1 MKKTISICLLLAIL
15 CSLLTQPAMAAET
28 CRITLKS
35 GAQTEYTTGVGGQ
48 LQISLD
54 SIFAHSGSDKPKFTL
69 KSGTNDGNKAT
80 SPLANGVFYFTSP
93 VAGVYHPVVVASCG
107 SARLEQELTVT
118 VEAGAEGLPVQYSY
132 DETPADSVT
141 VYVTVSSDGIPLR
154 GNDAEQ
160 TVLCHLPV
168 TVPYFSLE
176 DYDMMDYSRYHTE
189 NGQGSYA
196 DDEIVERPTAL
207 HLYIYLLER
216 YYLGVPEKDCCIGKY
231 NPLNE
236 DGNQG
241 VLNMY
246 GDACYDDSMS
256 PLNLTGSATS
266 MYMSQFWGHDENLMY
281 FRNHVYPL
289 MSPGWGSTA
298 DYILL
303 SDGDTIDV
311 AMFTDWNF
319 YTHGAFACFG
329 SGTSPVNTFTV
340 NAGEPLDFSLLKF
353 STQSVSDGGDEC
365 FEEMEGLN
373 LLVLD
378 ENRDVTE
385 IPVTVS
391 PKGTLS
397 CTFPK
402 GGVYYLYGED
412 PNAGLRTDEDEEWAS
427 VAPATAMVIV
437 EGSVRFGDVNGDG
450 KIQAND
456 AALVYSIA
464 NGKVAPTQKELKAAD
479 VNGDGQILADDAAL
493 IYSYANGKISEFP
506 AEEK

>member
-1 MKKTISICLLLAIL
+1 MKRMISICLLLALL
-15 CSLLTQPAMAAET
+15 CSLLTMPAMAAET
-28 CRITLKS
+28 CRITLRA
-35 GAQTEYTTGVGGQ
+35 GAQTEYTTGAGGQ
-48 LQISLD
+48 IQISLD
-54 SIFAHSGSDKPKFTL
+54 GIFDHSGSDMLSYAL
-69 KSGTNDGNKAT
+69 KSGTNEGNKAT
-80 SPLANGVFYFTSP
+80 TPIANGIFYFTSP
-93 VAGVYHPVVVASCG
+93 KAGSYHPVLVASCG
-107 SARLEQELTVT
+107 STRREQELTIT
-118 VEAGAEGLPVQYSY
+118 VESGPEGLPVQYGY
-132 DETPADSVT
+132 NETPADSVT

-160 TVLCHLPV
+160 TVLCHFPV

-176 DYDMMDYSRYHTE
+176 EYDMMDYNRYHTE

-196 DDEIVERPTAL
+196 DDEVVERPTAL
-207 HLYIYLLER
+207 HLFIYLLER
-216 YYLGVPEKDCCIGKY
+216 YYLGVPEKDCCTGKY
-231 NPLNE
+231 NPLTE

-241 VLNMY
+241 VLNMC

-266 MYMSQFWGHDENLMY
+266 VYMSQFWGHDENLMY

-303 SDGDTIDV
+303 SDWDTIDV

-329 SGTSPVNTFTV
+329 RGTSPVNTFV
-340 NAGEPLDFSLLKF
+340 ADAGEPLEFSVLKF
-353 STQSVSDGGDEC
+353 STQSVSDGGNEC
-365 FEEMEGLN
+365 FENMEGLN
-373 LLVLD
+373 ILVLD

-391 PKGTLS
+391 PNGTLS

-412 PNAGLRTDEDEEWAS
+412 PNAGIRTEPDGEWAS
-427 VAPATAMVIV
+427 IAPATAIVNVKDRVI
-437 EGSVRFGDVNGDG
+437 FGDVNGDG
-450 KIQAND
+450 EILADD
-456 AALVYSIA
+456 AALAYSIA
-464 NGKVAPTQKELKAAD
+464 NGKAASASQKQKAAD
-479 VNGDGQILADDAAL
+479 VNGDGKVLADDAAL
-493 IYSYANGKISEFP
+493 IYSFANGKISVFP
-506 AEEK
+506 VEEK

>member
-1 MKKTISICLLLAIL
+1 MKRTISICLLLALL
-15 CSLLTQPAMAAET
+15 CSLLTLPAMAADA
-28 CRITLKS
+28 CSIALKS

-54 SIFAHSGSDKPKFTL
+54 SIFDHSGNDKVSYTL
-69 KSGTNDGNKAT
+69 KSGTNEGNKAT
-80 SPLANGVFYFTSP
+80 SPLANGIFYFTSP
-93 VAGVYHPVVVASCG
+93 MAGSYHPVVVASCG

-132 DETPADSVT
+132 NETPADSVT

-176 DYDMMDYSRYHTE
+176 DYDMMDYYRYHTE

-216 YYLGVPEKDCCIGKY
+216 YYLGAPEKDCCTGKY
-231 NPLNE
+231 NPLYE

-241 VLNMY
+241 VQNMY

-256 PLNLTGSATS
+256 PLDLTGSATS
-266 MYMSQFWGHDENLMY
+266 MFMSQFWGHDENLMY

-311 AMFTDWNF
+311 AMFTDWDF

-329 SGTSPVNTFTV
+329 SGTSPVNAFTV
-340 NAGEPLDFSLLKF
+340 NAGEPLNFSLLKF

-397 CTFPK
+397 CTFPE

-412 PNAGLRTDEDEEWAS
+412 PNAGLRTDKDAEWAS

-437 EGSVRFGDVNGDG
+437 QDSVRFGDMNGDG
-450 KIQAND
+450 EIQAND
-456 AALVYSIA
+456 AAMVYSIA
-464 NGKVAPTQKELKAAD
+464 NGKTAATQQEQKAAD
-479 VNGDGQILADDAAL
+479 VNGDGEILANDAAL
-493 IYSYANGKISEFP
+493 IYSFANGKISVFP
-506 AEEK
+506 VEEK

>member
-1 MKKTISICLLLAIL
+1 MKRKISICLLLALL
-15 CSLLTQPAMAAET
+15 CSLLSLPAMAAEP
-28 CRITLKS
+28 CSITLKP

-54 SIFAHSGSDKPKFTL
+54 GVFAHSGDDKPGYAL
-69 KSGTNDGNKAT
+69 KSGTNEGNKAT
-80 SPLANGVFYFTSP
+80 TPLANGVFYFTSP

-107 SARLEQELTVT
+107 GARLEQELTVT
-118 VEAGAEGLPVQYSY
+118 VEAGAEGLPAQYSY

-176 DYDMMDYSRYHTE
+176 DYDMMDYYRYHTE
-189 NGQGSYA
+189 NGQGGYT

-216 YYLGVPEKDCCIGKY
+216 YYLGVPEKDCCTGLY

-246 GDACYDDSMS
+246 GDACYDDAMC

-281 FRNHVYPL
+281 YRNHVYPL

-329 SGTSPVNTFTV
+329 TGTSPVNTFTV
-340 NAGEPLDFSLLKF
+340 NAGEPLNFSVLKF
-353 STQSVSDGGDEC
+353 STQAVSEGGNDS
-365 FEEMEGLN
+365 FEELEGLN
-373 LLVLD
+373 LFVLD
-378 ENRDVTE
+378 ENRDMTD

-391 PKGTLS
+391 PEGTLS

-402 GGVYYLYGED
+402 SGVYYLYGED
-412 PNAGLRTDEDEEWAS
+412 PDAGLQTDRDAEWAS
-427 VAPATAMVIV
+427 VAPATAMVVV
-437 EGSVRFGDVNGDG
+437 EESVHVGDINGDG
-450 KIQAND
+450 EIGADD
-456 AALVYSIA
+456 AAMVYTIA

-479 VNGDGQILADDAAL
+479 VNGDGQITAEDAAL
-493 IYSYANGKISEFP
+493 IYSFANGKISVFP
-506 AEEK
+506 AK

>member
-1 MKKTISICLLLAIL
+1 MKRTISICLLLAIL
-15 CSLLTQPAMAAET
+15 CSLLTLPAMAAET
-28 CRITLKS
+28 CSITLKS

-54 SIFAHSGSDKPKFTL
+54 SIFAHSGNDKVSYAL
-69 KSGTNDGNKAT
+69 KSGTNEGNKAT
-80 SPLANGVFYFTSP
+80 SPLANGIFYFTSP
-93 VAGVYHPVVVASCG
+93 VAGVYHPVVVASCD
-107 SARLEQELTVT
+107 SARLEQKLTIT

-132 DETPADSVT
+132 NETPADSVT

-176 DYDMMDYSRYHTE
+176 DYDMMDYYRYHTE

-196 DDEIVERPTAL
+196 DDKIVERPTAL

-216 YYLGVPEKDCCIGKY
+216 YYLGVPEKDCCTGKY
-231 NPLNE
+231 NPLYE

-241 VLNMY
+241 VFNMY

-303 SDGDTIDV
+303 SDWDTIDV

-329 SGTSPVNTFTV
+329 RGTSPVNTFV
-340 NAGEPLDFSLLKF
+340 ADAGEPLEFSVLKF

-378 ENRDVTE
+378 ESRDVTE

-391 PKGTLS
+391 PNGTLS

-412 PNAGLRTDEDEEWAS
+412 PNAGIRTEPDGEWAS
-427 VAPATAMVIV
+427 IAPATAMVIV

-450 KIQAND
+450 TIQAND

-464 NGKVAPTQKELKAAD
+464 NGKVTSTLEQQKAAD
-479 VNGDGQILADDAAL
+479 VNGDGKVLADDAAL
-493 IYSYANGKISEFP
+493 IYSYANGKISKFP